1 MAIGRASVRQRR
13 VLLFD
18 GLLSNLD
25 AALRVDMRIGLGR
38 LHKELGS
45 TVIFVTHDQLKAMAM
60 GDRMA
65 LFNKHQVEQLD
76 APVDLHNTPAKP
88 FGATFL
94 GAPEFNLMARP
105 AASGAA
111 APHQAL
117 WALGQKRVAGTVAAA
132 ARQAPARL
140 GRIGRD

>member
-1 MAIGRASVRQRR
+1 MAIGRAIVRQRR

-18 GLLSNLD
+18 GPLSKLD
-25 AALRVDMRIGLGR
+25 AAVRVDMRIGLGR

-45 TVIFVTHDQLKAMAM
+45 TEIFVTHDQLKAMAM

-88 FGATFL
+88 L
-94 GAPEFNLMARP
+94 RP
-105 AASGAA
+105 PFWVRPRS
-111 APHQAL
+111 
-117 WALGQKRVAGTVAAA
+117 T
-132 ARQAPARL
+132 
-140 GRIGRD
+140 